1 VISENEK
8 TMKRNEEKRS
18 SMTIN
23 AVAQAA
29 AQGALPALATG
40 RKITAVAALAGFVL
54 RMFRQKLTPA
64 SVTPRACRRPRRAVR
79 ALPARKGGLNHG

>member
-1 VISENEK
+1 MK
-8 TMKRNEEKRS
+8 TQSNRERS

-29 AQGALPALATG
+29 AQGAPWGPATG

-54 RMFRQKLTPA
+54 RMFRQRATPPA
-64 SVTPRACRRPRRAVR
+64 APQAGCKRPRR
-79 ALPARKGGLNHG
+79 PARAGVKGGLNHG